1 MSQQDNRQHNKL
13 HYLYLSNYK
22 NIIIITILVSLFLP
36 LSVEIYLSEHIYAI
50 FRAMIP
56 DQFKGYQRWAEDT
69 FWVMFGVSM
78 VVGVAIALMLK
89 PLRSIAMQE
98 KEVMRELDEYEDSYS
113 IRKNKLER
121 YFDTQH
127 ELNLLTRT
135 HLQDIVT
142 HTSDDAHRII
152 NKTQEIDQSMMWMHE
167 TLNTLDKQSET
178 LAAQSGATISAN
190 EDTIGGLRAYIDRR
204 LVDVERDYQIVMGLA
219 EKARSMTKLV
229 DLLKEISDQTN
240 LLALNAA
247 IEAARAGEH
256 GRGFAIVATEVRK
269 LSGQS
274 EAAATKIGQ
283 AMIAMANE
291 IEIQFSNKLNQQTN
305 NQESAL
311 LKNLESQLANLGSGY
326 HQLDALNT
334 QILDQVRTSSKKVS
348 GQVLELLAN
357 VQFQDILRQQIE
369 LVMRTLND
377 TNIYLKH
384 LRMCLNR
391 VEPCTPDCSAPECA
405 TVDFSTEGI
414 FKYYVMEKQRDAH
427 LKIISGKTD
436 KTNKR
441 DDKYAQAKKL
451 AEGDVTFF

>member
-1 MSQQDNRQHNKL
+1 MQARNREHHDKL
-13 HYLYLSNYK
+13 LFLYLSNYK
-22 NIIIITILVSLFLP
+22 SIIIITILVSLFLP
-36 LSVEIYLSEHIYAI
+36 GVVEIFFSDYIYAI
-50 FRAMIP
+50 LRAIIP
-56 DQFKGYQRWAEDT
+56 DQYQEYQRWAEDA
-69 FWVMFGVSM
+69 FWVMFGIAM
-78 VVGVAIALMLK
+78 VMGVAITLALK
-89 PLRSIAMQE
+89 PLRSIAAQE
-98 KEVMRELDEYEDSYS
+98 QKIMRELDEYDDSYT

-127 ELNLLTRT
+127 ELNLLTGA

-142 HTSDDAHRII
+142 HSSDDAQRII

-204 LVDVERDYQIVMGLA
+204 LVDVERDYHIVMGLA
-219 EKARSMTKLV
+219 GKARSMTKLV
-229 DLLKEISDQTN
+229 DLLKDISDQTN

-269 LSGQS
+269 LSSQS

-283 AMIAMANE
+283 AMVAMANE
-291 IEIQFSNKLNQQTN
+291 IEVQFSNKLNQQTN

-311 LKNLESQLANLGSGY
+311 LINLESQLANLGAGY
-326 HQLDALNT
+326 NQLDALNT

-377 TNIYLKH
+377 TNIYLTH
-384 LRMCLNR
+384 LKMCINR
-391 VEPCTPDCSAPECA
+391 VEPCTPDCSPPECA

-427 LKIISGKTD
+427 LKVINDKTD
-436 KTNKR
+436 KNHKHGKR
-441 DDKYAQAKKL
+441 HETKKL

>member
-1 MSQQDNRQHNKL
+1 MPSRDRKNQDKL
-13 HYLYLSNYK
+13 LFLYLNNYK
-22 NIIIITILVSLFLP
+22 SIIIVTILVSLFLP
-36 LSVEIYLSEHIYAI
+36 GVVEIFLSEYIYAV
-50 FRAMIP
+50 FRAVIP
-56 DQFKGYQRWAEDT
+56 SQFTEYQRWVEDA
-69 FWVMFGVSM
+69 FWVMFGIAM
-78 VVGVAIALMLK
+78 VMGVALTLALK
-89 PLRSIAMQE
+89 PLRSIAEQE
-98 KEVMRELDEYEDSYS
+98 QKIMRELDEYDDSYT

-127 ELNLLTRT
+127 ELNLLTRA
-135 HLQDIVT
+135 HLEDIVA
-142 HTSDDAHRII
+142 HTSEDAQRII
-152 NKTQEIDQSMMWMHE
+152 NKTQEIDQSMTWMHE
-167 TLNTLDKQSET
+167 TLNALDKQSET

-204 LVDVERDYQIVMGLA
+204 LVDVERDYHIVMGLA

-274 EAAATKIGQ
+274 EAAASKIGQ
-283 AMIAMANE
+283 AMVAMANE
-291 IEIQFSNKLNQQTN
+291 IENQFSNKLNQQTN
-305 NQESAL
+305 NQESTL
-311 LKNLESQLANLGSGY
+311 LKNLESQLANLGAGY
-326 HQLDALNT
+326 NQLDALNT

-377 TNIYLKH
+377 TNIYLQH
-384 LRMCLNR
+384 LKMCVNR

-427 LKIISGKTD
+427 LKVINDKTD
-436 KTNKR
+436 KNNKHL
-441 DDKYAQAKKL
+441 KYKDTKKL

>member
-1 MSQQDNRQHNKL
+1 MQARNRKNHDKL
-13 HYLYLSNYK
+13 LFLYLSNYK
-22 NIIIITILVSLFLP
+22 SIILITVIISLFLP
-36 LSVEIYLSEHIYAI
+36 GVVEIFLSDYIYAI
-50 FRAMIP
+50 FDAFIP
-56 DQFKGYQRWAEDT
+56 AQFQDYHRWVEDA
-69 FWVMFGVSM
+69 FWVMFGIAM
-78 VVGVAIALMLK
+78 VMGVAIALALK
-89 PLRSIAMQE
+89 PLRSIAEQE
-98 KEVMRELDEYEDSYS
+98 QAIMHELDEYDDSYS

-127 ELNLLTRT
+127 ELNMLTRA
-135 HLQDIVT
+135 HLEDIVT
-142 HTSDDAHRII
+142 HTSDDAQRII
-152 NKTQEIDQSMMWMHE
+152 NKTQDIDQSMMWMHE
-167 TLNTLDKQSET
+167 TLNALDKQSET
-178 LAAQSGATISAN
+178 LAVQSGATISAN
-190 EDTIGGLRAYIDRR
+190 EDTIDGLRAYIDKR

-219 EKARSMTKLV
+219 DKARSMTKLV
-229 DLLKEISDQTN
+229 DLLKDISDQTN

-269 LSGQS
+269 LSSQS

-291 IEIQFSNKLNQQTN
+291 IEVQFSNKLNQQTN
-305 NQESAL
+305 KQESAL
-311 LKNLESQLANLGSGY
+311 LKNLEAQLANLGTGY
-326 HQLDALNT
+326 NQLDALNT
-334 QILDQVRTSSKKVS
+334 QILDQVRSSSKKVS

-377 TNIYLKH
+377 TNVYLEH
-384 LRMCLNR
+384 LKMCLNR
-391 VEPCTPDCSAPECA
+391 VEPCAPDCSPPECA

-427 LKIISGKTD
+427 LKVINDKTD
-436 KTNKR
+436 KNNKH
-441 DDKYAQAKKL
+441 DKYQDTKKL